1 MQKTI
6 TYVRRILPQE
16 SKRVPA
22 PRLGRHVTTVPTA
35 SRQTPPFQGSI
46 AVPVNPVLP
55 PSRISQPQ

>member
-6 TYVRRILPQE
+6 SYVRRILPQE

-22 PRLGRHVTTVPTA
+22 PRLGSHA
-35 SRQTPPFQGSI
+35 SPPQTSVRQTPPFQGSI

-55 PSRISQPQ
+55 PSRISQPR